1 MLWLYSP
8 LKQVAL
14 SMFKIPVRLL
24 LPLWSSTINDVEKG
38 ITKADL
44 GLNPQS
50 DGHTLRLPIP
60 TLTEERRKELDKV
73 VKKMAEDARIAL
85 RNIRR
90 DFMETTKKNKLLSED
105 DLKRQEHEIQKVTD
119 HHNSLVDD
127 LLKHK
132 EKEIMEIWMAPS
144 VVPKHVAIIM
154 DGNGRWA
161 QQRVS
166 TYTWTQ
172 TRHKVLKQTIKDAY
186 PRDWVPRFMF
196 FQPKTGNDQKWRSI
210 SWNFWLFTGQ
220 RSHRVTREGF
230 KFAFLESSRN

>member
-1 MLWLYSP
+1 MSELTDKMDKAMESLKQSFATVRTGRASPDILSRVRVECYGSILP
-8 LKQVAL
+8 LKQVASIHVQDTSTL
-14 SMFKIPVRLL
+14 VVTPFDR
-24 LPLWSSTINDVEKG
+24 STINDVEKG

-132 EKEIMEIWMAPS
+132 EKEIMEI
-144 VVPKHVAIIM
+144 
-154 DGNGRWA
+154 
-161 QQRVS
+161 
-166 TYTWTQ
+166 
-172 TRHKVLKQTIKDAY
+172 
-186 PRDWVPRFMF
+186 
-196 FQPKTGNDQKWRSI
+196 
-210 SWNFWLFTGQ
+210 
-220 RSHRVTREGF
+220 
-230 KFAFLESSRN
+230 

>member
-1 MLWLYSP
+1 MSELTDKMDKAMESLKQSFATVRTGRASPDILSRVRVECYGSIIP
-8 LKQVAL
+8 LKQVASIHVQDTSTL
-14 SMFKIPVRLL
+14 VVTHFDR
-24 LPLWSSTINDVEKG
+24 STINDVEKG

-85 RNIRR
+85 RNIRS

-132 EKEIMEIWMAPS
+132 EKEIMEI
-144 VVPKHVAIIM
+144 
-154 DGNGRWA
+154 
-161 QQRVS
+161 
-166 TYTWTQ
+166 
-172 TRHKVLKQTIKDAY
+172 
-186 PRDWVPRFMF
+186 
-196 FQPKTGNDQKWRSI
+196 
-210 SWNFWLFTGQ
+210 
-220 RSHRVTREGF
+220 
-230 KFAFLESSRN
+230 

>member
-1 MLWLYSP
+1 MSELTDKMDKAMESLKQSFATVRTGRASPDILSRVRVECYGSILP
-8 LKQVAL
+8 LKQVASIHVQDTSTL
-14 SMFKIPVRLL
+14 VVTPFDR
-24 LPLWSSTINDVEKG
+24 STINDVEKG

-127 LLKHK
+127 LLKHN
-132 EKEIMEIWMAPS
+132 EKEIMEI
-144 VVPKHVAIIM
+144 
-154 DGNGRWA
+154 
-161 QQRVS
+161 
-166 TYTWTQ
+166 
-172 TRHKVLKQTIKDAY
+172 
-186 PRDWVPRFMF
+186 
-196 FQPKTGNDQKWRSI
+196 
-210 SWNFWLFTGQ
+210 
-220 RSHRVTREGF
+220 
-230 KFAFLESSRN
+230 